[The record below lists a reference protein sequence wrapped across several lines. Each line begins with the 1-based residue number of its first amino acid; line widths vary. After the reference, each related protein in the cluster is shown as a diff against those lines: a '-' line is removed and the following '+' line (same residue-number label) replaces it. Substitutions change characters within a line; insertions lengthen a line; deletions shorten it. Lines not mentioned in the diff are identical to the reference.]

1 VRLVIKGGL
10 VADPDSGKAEVEDIV
25 IEGGVIAARGAGLAD
40 VEETS
45 GLVPDD
51 PGVNI
56 RAGGSGPTVIDAS
69 GKIVVPGLIDA
80 HTHLREPGQEY
91 KEDIASGTAAAALGG
106 FTSVAA
112 MPNTDP
118 VIDNH
123 TGVAFVLRR
132 AAEVGRVNVL
142 PVGAVT
148 KGQKGEELAEMGE
161 MAAAGAVAFSDDGRP
176 VAGAEIM
183 RLALDYARMFGRPV
197 ISHCE
202 DEELSGGGVMHL
214 GYWSTVLGLRGIPSA
229 AEEVQVA
236 RDIILAG
243 MTGGRVHL
251 THLSAAGSIDL
262 VRRAKEK
269 GLAVTADVT
278 PHHLAL
284 TDEAVRTLDYDT
296 ATKVKPPLRSEEDRE
311 ALREAVKEGVVDLI
325 ATDHAPHSF
334 DEKDVEYDYAAFGI
348 SGLET
353 AVALVV
359 THLVRDGYL
368 DWVGL
373 ARLMSAGPA
382 RLFGL
387 ANKGTLKVG
396 ADADVTVI
404 DPEAEWTVDPEHFAS
419 RGRST
424 PFTGLTLRGRVT
436 ETIVGGRPVVMGG
449 RLI

>member
-325 ATDHAPHSF
+325 ATDHAPHMTTRPS
-334 DEKDVEYDYAAFGI
+334 
-348 SGLET
+348 
-353 AVALVV
+353 
-359 THLVRDGYL
+359 
-368 DWVGL
+368 
-373 ARLMSAGPA
+373 
-382 RLFGL
+382 
-387 ANKGTLKVG
+387 
-396 ADADVTVI
+396 
-404 DPEAEWTVDPEHFAS
+404 AS
-419 RGRST
+419 RAWRPPWPWSSLIWSGTATST
-424 PFTGLTLRGRVT
+424 GWGWPDS
-436 ETIVGGRPVVMGG
+436 
-449 RLI
+449 